1 MQYTLVAKGGASANT
16 VLKDLAEAVDTKLKE
31 GWKPQGGI
39 SIVAE
44 QGGIAAAQALTK
56 DV

>member
-16 VLKDLAEAVDTKLKE
+16 VLKELAAAVNKKVDE
-31 GWKPQGGI
+31 GWMPQGGI

-44 QGGIAAAQALTK
+44 QGGIAAAQALVK
-56 DV
+56 G